1 MLLVHFKKA
10 FPLTLLGHSL
20 KKGLTAYCFIL
31 KVTRVFPYSYTGK
44 VDEEGEDFADNDQN

>member
-10 FPLTLLGHSL
+10 FPFTLIGTPFKEEL
-20 KKGLTAYCFIL
+20 ADYCFIL

-44 VDEEGEDFADNDQN
+44 VDRGW